1 QAKCPLWE
9 NFLKEVFPN
18 DKASQDCIE
27 EQLGYGMTEETKFE
41 KAGMWIGKKRSG
53 KGTIATIQHKLI
65 GNGAY
70 VGLSFSTWLANEN
83 SPSCMIGK
91 RVGVFPDVR
100 LKSGKRY
107 GQGYDAGGLTYPSIE
122 MLLKI
127 TGRDHHTLAR
137 KYIGPWHGRLG
148 LKLILISND

>member
-1 QAKCPLWE
+1 KRTKDGEERFRPTRGQVNDVIDALKAGLSSTTSEHWQAPTWMDTGEGATDVLVFRNGLVNIVSGETMPLTPKRWVHSGVDYDYDPQAKCPLWE

-70 VGLSFSTWLANEN
+70 V
-83 SPSCMIGK
+83 
-91 RVGVFPDVR
+91 
-100 LKSGKRY
+100 
-107 GQGYDAGGLTYPSIE
+107 
-122 MLLKI
+122 
-127 TGRDHHTLAR
+127 
-137 KYIGPWHGRLG
+137 
-148 LKLILISND
+148 